1 VIRIKP
7 DGSYRYVADVSAF
20 TRANPVAVEP
30 LCGPTG
36 DCEPDGVPHSLLA
49 VDDKLYIVDTNHNS
63 VLRVNP
69 RTGSVRRIY
78 DLSTADPAPIKLI
91 HRRGRFL
98 LGGFHGLVQR
108 FDRRFG
114 PVETFDSGYGP
125 IVDMTFARRRLHLLE
140 TFAPEAP
147 WSLDTGRIV
156 RRNRDGTRTLIA
168 SGLPTPIG
176 MARRPGCAVRLHAVV
191 GPGHGARPREDHP
204 CAAVM
209 PRRTAAG

>member
-1 VIRIKP
+1 MDRSHA
-7 DGSYRYVADVSAF
+7 DRYVADISAF
-20 TRANPVAVEP
+20 TRANPVTVEP

-49 VDDKLYIVDTNHNS
+49 VEDKLYIVDTNHNS
-63 VLRVNP
+63 VLRVSP

-125 IVDMTFARRRLHLLE
+125 IVDMTFAHRRLHLLE
-140 TFAPEAP
+140 TFAPEARRRGALYVSTLS
-147 WSLDTGRIV
+147 WGQGTVRGRGKIIRV
-156 RRNRDGTRTLIA
+156 PL
-168 SGLPTPIG
+168 
-176 MARRPGCAVRLHAVV
+176 
-191 GPGHGARPREDHP
+191 
-204 CAAVM
+204 
-209 PRRTAAG
+209 